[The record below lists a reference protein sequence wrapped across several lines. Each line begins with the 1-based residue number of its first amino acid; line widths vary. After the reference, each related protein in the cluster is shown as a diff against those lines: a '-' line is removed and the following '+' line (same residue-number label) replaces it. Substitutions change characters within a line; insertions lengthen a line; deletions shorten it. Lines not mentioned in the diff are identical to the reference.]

1 MVTMMK
7 MPPFSNFHN
16 TFEEYY
22 SFIKV
27 NKQVKIFLI
36 GYMCSGKTTLGK
48 QIAEKLNIPFIDLDR
63 EIERNSGKTIT
74 SIFQTD
80 GEDSFRQI
88 EKTELSKLIK
98 NQNQFV
104 MATGGGTPCYFNN
117 MDVMKKNGLVI
128 YLNVGVRE
136 LVRRNLESPETRPLL
151 RGLNELEMLSF
162 INNHLT
168 SRLPYYKKANLTL
181 KENDLDLD
189 KIIQDI
195 KLMTHSR

>member
-1 MVTMMK
+1 M
-7 MPPFSNFHN
+7 
-16 TFEEYY
+16 
-22 SFIKV
+22 
-27 NKQVKIFLI
+27 KIFLI

-63 EIERNSGKTIT
+63 EIEGHSGKTIT

-80 GEDSFRQI
+80 GEDTFRQI
-88 EKTELSKLIK
+88 EKSELSRLIK
-98 NQNQFV
+98 TSNDFV
-104 MATGGGTPCYFNN
+104 IATGGGTPCYFNN
-117 MDVMKKNGLVI
+117 MDVMKKNALVI
-128 YLNVGVRE
+128 YLNVAVKE

-151 RGLNELEMLSF
+151 RGMNELEMLSF
-162 INNHLT
+162 INDHLT

>member
-1 MVTMMK
+1 M
-7 MPPFSNFHN
+7 
-16 TFEEYY
+16 
-22 SFIKV
+22 
-27 NKQVKIFLI
+27 KIFLI

-88 EKTELSKLIK
+88 EKTEINKLIK
-98 NQNQFV
+98 TNNHFV

-117 MDVMKKNGLVI
+117 MDIMKKNGLVI
-128 YLNVGVRE
+128 YLYVAVKE

-151 RGLNELEMLSF
+151 RGMNELEMLSF
-162 INNHLT
+162 INEHLT